1 MMSLNEWKELAKIS
15 FIVLTTLLVV
25 AYIIASIVTRM
36 KNKAQKRIRKQI
48 THRAVKIDLCDYL
61 MANMK
66 QEYLGQKKV
75 IFNELMKM

>member
-15 FIVLTTLLVV
+15 FIVLV
-25 AYIIASIVTRM
+25 AMLMVTYIIASIVTRI
-36 KNKAQKRIRKQI
+36 KNKAQKRERKQI
-48 THRAVKIDLCDYL
+48 TRRTIKIDLCDYL